1 VIYYIYTD
9 IELKFRGSNGLT
21 RQVVVPLQTHTVKS
35 LPLTPQSTSDVGMP
49 HPALGRQEGAATVVE
64 PQRTGVSRMQA
75 RRPVCSVAQEAAVDD
90 DGAERWRFL
99 AAARRL

>member
-1 VIYYIYTD
+1 MIYYIYTD

-21 RQVVVPLQTHTVKS
+21 RQVVVPLQTNKVKS
-35 LPLTPQSTSDVGMP
+35 LPLIPQGTSDVGAP
-49 HPALGRQEGAATVVE
+49 HPALGRQDCAATVVE